1 MKDNFSAQSDK
12 YAKYRPAYPS
22 GFFDYLNTIT
32 PEKQNAWDC
41 GTGNGQVA
49 LELAKTF
56 DNVWATEISRSQID
70 NAFKKDNITYYV
82 QPAEKINFDSRFL
95 T

>member
-1 MKDNFSAQSDK
+1 MKDHFSAHADQ

-22 GFFDYLNTIT
+22 DFFDYLNALL
-32 PEKQNAWDC
+32 PHKGAAWDC

-49 LELAKTF
+49 YTLAKTF
-56 DNVWATEISRSQID
+56 EKVFATDIIRFRSL
-70 NAFKKDNITYYV
+70 FGKYRHPCTYTAC
-82 QPAEKINFDSRFL
+82 PGPLS